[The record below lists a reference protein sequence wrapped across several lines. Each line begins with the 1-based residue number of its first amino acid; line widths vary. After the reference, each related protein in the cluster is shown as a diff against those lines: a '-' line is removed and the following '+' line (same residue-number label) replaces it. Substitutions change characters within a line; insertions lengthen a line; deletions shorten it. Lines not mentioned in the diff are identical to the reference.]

1 MCIPISDWFTVA
13 HMTYYNFTVRPS
25 KCKITA
31 LQGRDIVYPP
41 ACSVFLATETKIQFC
56 HDTTSFIIN
65 IEQNIGI

>member
-31 LQGRDIVYPP
+31 LQGRDI
-41 ACSVFLATETKIQFC
+41 ARLLGFLSNRDKNTIL
-56 HDTTSFIIN
+56 S
-65 IEQNIGI
+65 